1 MRKYAYLK
9 QPQKDDAGGLVYKIM
24 LYEAED
30 GVYLFGYGSP
40 DAVRCSWDLFYH
52 VSVEDSR
59 LCRRRDECGVGL
71 RDLATE
77 LREYPDD

>member
-1 MRKYAYLK
+1 MTITQAKET
-9 QPQKDDAGGLVYKIM
+9 D
-24 LYEAED
+24 
-30 GVYLFGYGSP
+30 FP
-40 DAVRCSWDLFYH
+40 DVRSFYH

>member
-1 MRKYAYLK
+1 MKRFDERDIDNLHAIL
-9 QPQKDDAGGLVYKIM
+9 DHCDRIEAT
-24 LYEAED
+24 YERIGE
-30 GVYLFGYGSP
+30 S
-40 DAVRCSWDLFYH
+40 YH